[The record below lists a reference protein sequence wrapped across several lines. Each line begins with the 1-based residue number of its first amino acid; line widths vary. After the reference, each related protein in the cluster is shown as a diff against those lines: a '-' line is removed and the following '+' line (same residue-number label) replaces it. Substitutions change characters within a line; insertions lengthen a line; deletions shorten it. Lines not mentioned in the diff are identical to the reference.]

1 MYKTDKCKK
10 NIQEKYSTNV
20 ELKSISDHE
29 FNFML
34 LLFFFLYPS
43 KIIKKWIHLCAQMN
57 ETQSYDLF
65 ISNKDYCK

>member
-1 MYKTDKCKK
+1 MNVRKIFKK
-10 NIQEKYSTNV
+10 NIPRMWS
-20 ELKSISDHE
+20 LKVYQTMNLKKS
-29 FNFML
+29 FLL

-43 KIIKKWIHLCAQMN
+43 KIIKKWIHPCAQMN

>member
-1 MYKTDKCKK
+1 MWSLKVYQTMNLKK
-10 NIQEKYSTNV
+10 S
-20 ELKSISDHE
+20 
-29 FNFML
+29 FML

-43 KIIKKWIHLCAQMN
+43 KIIKNWIHLCAQMN

>member
-1 MYKTDKCKK
+1 MTVRKIFNK
-10 NIQEKYSTNV
+10 NIPRMWS
-20 ELKSISDHE
+20 LKVYQTMNLKKS
-29 FNFML
+29 FML